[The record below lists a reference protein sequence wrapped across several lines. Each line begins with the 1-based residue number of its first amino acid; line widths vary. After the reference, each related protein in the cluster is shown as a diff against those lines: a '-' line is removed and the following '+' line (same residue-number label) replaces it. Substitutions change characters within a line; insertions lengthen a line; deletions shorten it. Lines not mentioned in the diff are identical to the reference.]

1 MFPKHTSE
9 LAPPLKFY
17 NFIISIFYKYEKTLY
32 PKYMKML
39 TCIILKFY
47 NFIISIFYKY
57 EKILYPKYMKMVT
70 CIILSSITVFFLI
83 CCVPL
88 TIIVFVFWNEILR
101 LYSFIVTYRICV
113 ILYYVYSE
121 ATETWSSTN
130 KRHLFIPLPIKL
142 SSVPSWHFLMALW
155 R

>member
-1 MFPKHTSE
+1 
-9 LAPPLKFY
+9 LKFY

-70 CIILSSITVFFLI
+70 CIILSSITVLGLMS
-83 CCVPL
+83 C
-88 TIIVFVFWNEILR
+88 
-101 LYSFIVTYRICV
+101 
-113 ILYYVYSE
+113 
-121 ATETWSSTN
+121 
-130 KRHLFIPLPIKL
+130 
-142 SSVPSWHFLMALW
+142 PS
-155 R
+155 